1 MRTYRLPAI
10 ALLSLAAIA
19 ATGVQFAASAR
30 SSGWAAPRGAR
41 LTSDRRQPVG
51 LLQDVTVTPDPR
63 PNLVVSRGYW
73 LVKGR
78 NISTVQRCIN
88 GDGGGIQQGLH
99 LCVENDGNAPSGP
112 FIVVADNAPTRP
124 LLATGGLAVNE
135 TLCAPV
141 DVAPGIGLVVDAL
154 DAVAESSEDDNWLP
168 PVPVPTLQAVALPT
182 CVPHPTPLAE
192 LSGSGWKGFI
202 DTQGFG
208 CWPSHLPTKV
218 NSGVRVA
225 NDGELAAGPF
235 RVGPPDWSIPDL
247 PADSHR
253 AINDGKVDWPMS
265 STIDADN
272 SVPEH
277 DESNNTINFL
287 RATAPATC
295 TPGPTRT
302 PQPEPIVVIDRAE
315 YRHMGL
321 DDACPPA
328 LTAPRVHVR
337 VANVGDSP
345 ALRLA
350 VHADSG
356 AAPREVTHLAPGA
369 HVDIE
374 PFDAPVRHVRVVVA
388 DRFGSDQLGVGRRI
402 AQVTLTPPPTCT
414 PVLTPASRR
423 PDLRP
428 LYNYVFPRC
437 TGVDGRPVPPVGLR
451 LCVANDGDAAAMGFV
466 VQIRRS
472 GGSEDVAIDQ
482 LDGGKTV
489 CLPALRDLP
498 REVAVDPDNRV
509 AESDET
515 NNVAVI
521 IQPTYPQLATCTP
534 DLPPTA
540 TTPVGPHG
548 RLFAPMVG
556 R

>member
-19 ATGVQFAASAR
+19 ATGVQFAASPPP
-30 SSGWAAPRGAR
+30 SGWAAPRVAR
-41 LTSDRRQPVG
+41 LTTDRRQPVG
-51 LLQDVTVTPDPR
+51 RLQDVTVTPDPR

-78 NISTVQRCIN
+78 NISTYQRCIN

-218 NSGVRVA
+218 LSGLRVS

-272 SVPEH
+272 AVTEH
-277 DESNNTINFL
+277 NESNNTINFL
-287 RATAPATC
+287 RATAP
-295 TPGPTRT
+295 
-302 PQPEPIVVIDRAE
+302 
-315 YRHMGL
+315 
-321 DDACPPA
+321 
-328 LTAPRVHVR
+328 
-337 VANVGDSP
+337 
-345 ALRLA
+345 
-350 VHADSG
+350 
-356 AAPREVTHLAPGA
+356 
-369 HVDIE
+369 
-374 PFDAPVRHVRVVVA
+374 
-388 DRFGSDQLGVGRRI
+388 
-402 AQVTLTPPPTCT
+402 PTCT
-414 PVLTPASRR
+414 PVLTPAPRR

-489 CLPALRDLP
+489 CLPALPDLP

-521 IQPTYPQLATCTP
+521 VPPTYPPLATCTP

-540 TTPVGPHG
+540 TKPVGPPW
-548 RLFAPMVG
+548 RLFAPMVF